1 MRYVFIILF
10 PIIGIS
16 QNSQNHKVKG
26 YVKKDGTVVQPH
38 RRTDQN
44 KTEKDNYTS
53 KPNVN
58 PYTNK
63 KGYKNPK
70 K

>member
-1 MRYVFIILF
+1 MKLIIFFFALYAM
-10 PIIGIS
+10 I
-16 QNSQNHKVKG
+16 QNPKNHQVKG

-44 KTEKDNYTS
+44 KTEKDNYIS

>member
-1 MRYVFIILF
+1 MKLIIFFFALHATF
-10 PIIGIS
+10 
-16 QNSQNHKVKG
+16 QNPQNHTVKG

-53 KPNVN
+53 RPNVN

-63 KGYKNPK
+63 KGYRTPK